1 VTLSNGDGSYMTRIE
16 RRTFLGISMACAA
29 FPGAAREAWSA
40 VEVPAN
46 ALKRGGIS
54 IRGKDIAYRAEAAEI
69 VIRDSAGVPRATMF
83 AVSYLAERAQMTKRP
98 VTFIWNGG
106 PGGASFSLREQLGP
120 RCTEAAERDPGY
132 AFRDNADSLVDVTD
146 LVFIDAPGTG
156 YSRLLEEGARSEFW
170 GIEQDGR
177 AFAQFIVEWLRIH
190 KREGSPKYLMGE
202 SYGGTRVAQVA
213 KNLATRM
220 DPFALTGIV
229 LISPAFSNDGLDARK
244 VAALALPTQAA
255 LAWAYGRGGYT
266 SMALEEVVSSARAF
280 AYGPLSDALSE
291 GGRLSNP
298 LKVKIADQVAAYIGL
313 CRDLVLDADLTLRI
327 DKFSDLLLAEQG
339 ERLDSYDGRKHHPRP
354 PPDAPE
360 PSYRISGPPP
370 EALIREE
377 LGYRPVIP
385 YQRDYEPI
393 IKAWNKTLTSEPS
406 AEPTII
412 KDLMSADAGLKLLMV
427 GGYFDL
433 AVPCA
438 RPLASVLA
446 AKLPEARF
454 RSQFYPVGHS
464 VYADKALRP
473 QTTDD
478 LRAFYRRAVT

>member
-1 VTLSNGDGSYMTRIE
+1 MNRIK
-16 RRTFLGISMACAA
+16 RRTFLGISLACAA
-29 FPGAAREAWSA
+29 FPGAAREPWSS

-46 ALKRGGIS
+46 ALKRASIS
-54 IRGKDIAYRAEAAEI
+54 IRGKYIAYRAEAAEI

-83 AVSYLAERAQMTKRP
+83 AVSYLAEKAHTPRRP

-106 PGGASFSLREQLGP
+106 PGGASFGLREQLAP
-120 RCTEAAERDPGY
+120 RFTEAAQTAPGY
-132 AFRDNADSLVDVTD
+132 TFRDNVDSLIDVTD

-156 YSRLLEEGARSEFW
+156 YSRLLEQGARSEFW

-213 KNLATRM
+213 KNLAARI
-220 DPFALTGIV
+220 DPVSLAGIV
-229 LISPAFSNDGLDARK
+229 LISPAFSSDGLDARK
-244 VAALALPTQAA
+244 ATALALPTQAT

-266 SMALEEVVSSARAF
+266 SMALEEVASNSRAF

-291 GGRLSNP
+291 GEHLSNTS
-298 LKVKIADQVAAYIGL
+298 KVKIADQVAAYIGL
-313 CRDLVLDADLTLRI
+313 CRDLVLDADLTLRV

-339 ERLDSYDGRKHHPRP
+339 EQLDFYDGRKHHPRP

-360 PSYRISGPPP
+360 PSYRVPGPPP

-377 LGYRPVIP
+377 MGYRPVIP
-385 YQRDYEPI
+385 YQRDYAPI
-393 IKAWNKTLTSEPS
+393 IKAWNKTFTSQPS

-412 KDLMSADAGLKLLMV
+412 KDLMSADADLKLLLV

-433 AVPCA
+433 AVPYA
-438 RPLASVLA
+438 RPLASILA
-446 AKLPEARF
+446 EKLPEARF
-454 RSQFYPVGHS
+454 RSRFYPVGHS
-464 VYADKALRP
+464 LYADKALRP

-478 LRAFYRRAVT
+478 LRAFYQPPS

>member
-1 VTLSNGDGSYMTRIE
+1 MTRIK

-29 FPGAAREAWSA
+29 FPGAAREPWGS

-46 ALKRGGIS
+46 ALQRARLS
-54 IRGKDIAYRAEAAEI
+54 VRGKYIAYRAEAAEI

-83 AVSYLAERAQMTKRP
+83 AVSYLAERAHIPKRP

-106 PGGASFSLREQLGP
+106 PGGASFALREQLAP
-120 RCTEAAERDPGY
+120 RFTEAVPTSRGY
-132 AFRDNADSLVDVTD
+132 TFRDNVDSLIDVTD

-156 YSRLLEEGARSEFW
+156 YSRLLEQGARSEFW

-213 KNLATRM
+213 KNLAKRV
-220 DPFALTGIV
+220 DPVSLTGMV
-229 LISPAFSNDGLDARK
+229 LISPSFSNDGLDARK
-244 VAALALPTQAA
+244 AVAFALPTQAA
-255 LAWAYGRGGYT
+255 LAWTYGRGGYT
-266 SMALEEVVSSARAF
+266 SMTLEEVISTARDF

-291 GGRLSNP
+291 GGRLANP

-313 CRDLVLDADLTLRI
+313 CRDLVLEAGLTLRV
-327 DKFSDLLLAEQG
+327 DKFSSLLLAEQG
-339 ERLDSYDGRKHHPRP
+339 EQLDLYDGRHHHPEP

-360 PSYRISGPPP
+360 PSYRIPGPPP

-377 LGYRPVIP
+377 LGYQAVIP

-393 IKAWNKTLTSEPS
+393 IKGWNKTLTSEPS
-406 AEPTII
+406 AEPTIM
-412 KDLMSADAGLKLLMV
+412 KDLMSADAGLKLLLV

-433 AVPCA
+433 AVPFG

-446 AKLPEARF
+446 AQLPQARF
-454 RSQFYPVGHS
+454 QYRFYPVGHS
-464 VYADKALRP
+464 VYGDKALRR

-478 LRAFYRRAVT
+478 LRAFYQRAAT